1 MLARAPRPAVG
12 VFLFAV
18 LFCVAR
24 PAGDAGAAGAVG
36 ADDWKL
42 LSNDHG
48 ITVYS
53 RQTPGSSIVA
63 LKGTGTID
71 APLWKIASILLDTKR
86 ATEWADSLKESRV
99 VRRIGPAAY
108 VEFNHIGLPLILKDR
123 DFVSEVR
130 IDVDP
135 DAKAFALVYKPAAD
149 PIVPATHDVRGEIVS
164 GSFRLTSLEKARRVS
179 LDAEVQCDPKGAIP
193 AWIVNFFQKSWP
205 RNTFQAL
212 QKQAAKPDITI
223 PEEFRDLL
231 VQTLEF

>member
-1 MLARAPRPAVG
+1 MLARAPRRAVS
-12 VFLFAV
+12 VFQLAV
-18 LFCVAR
+18 LLCVAR
-24 PAGDAGAAGAVG
+24 PAGAAGG
-36 ADDWKL
+36 AGVDDWKL

-53 RQTPGSSIVA
+53 RQTPGSNIVA
-63 LKGTGTID
+63 LRGTGTID

-135 DAKAFALVYKPAAD
+135 DAKAFALVYKPADD

-164 GSFRLTSLEKARRVS
+164 GSFRLTSLERERRVS

-223 PEEFRDLL
+223 PEEFRELL
-231 VQTLEF
+231 VRTMEF

>member
-1 MLARAPRPAVG
+1 MLARVFRRAVP
-12 VFLFAV
+12 VLLFAV
-18 LFCVAR
+18 LLCVAR
-24 PAGDAGAAGAVG
+24 PAG

-42 LSNDHG
+42 LGNDHG

-53 RQTPGSSIVA
+53 RQAPGSSIVA
-63 LKGTGTID
+63 LRGTGTID
-71 APLWKIASILLDTKR
+71 APLWKIAAILLDTKR
-86 ATEWADSLKESRV
+86 AKEWADSLKESRM

-130 IDVDP
+130 IDVNP
-135 DAKAFALVYKPAAD
+135 DAKTFALVYKPADD
-149 PIVPATHDVRGEIVS
+149 PIVPATHDVRGEITT
-164 GSFRLTSLEKARRVS
+164 GAFRLTSLEKDRRVA

-193 AWIVNFFQKSWP
+193 AWIVNLFQKNWP
-205 RNTFQAL
+205 LNTFQAL

-231 VQTLEF
+231 VQTLGF

>member
-1 MLARAPRPAVG
+1 MLARAPRLAVS

-18 LFCVAR
+18 LFCAVR
-24 PAGDAGAAGAVG
+24 PASAAGG
-36 ADDWKL
+36 DDWKL

-99 VRRIGPAAY
+99 VRRLGPAAY
-108 VEFNHIGLPLILKDR
+108 IEFNHIGLPLILKDR
-123 DFVSEVR
+123 DFVSEVQ
-130 IDVDP
+130 IDVNP
-135 DAKAFALVYKPAAD
+135 DLKTFALVYKPAND

-164 GSFRLTSLEKARRVS
+164 GSFRLTSLEKDRVS

-193 AWIVNFFQKSWP
+193 AWIVNLFQKNWP

-223 PEEFRDLL
+223 PEEFKELL
-231 VQTLEF
+231 VQTMGF